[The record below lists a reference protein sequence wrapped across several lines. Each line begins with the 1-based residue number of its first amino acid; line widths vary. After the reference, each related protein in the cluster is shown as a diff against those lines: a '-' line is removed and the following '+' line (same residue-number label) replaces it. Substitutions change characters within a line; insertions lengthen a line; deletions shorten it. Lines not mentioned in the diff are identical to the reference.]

1 MKKVNKDPAL
11 AERNRKIAESHRLRT
26 LVGKQFA
33 IGDMVQQKYY
43 PKSVGLV
50 MSKPVIV
57 RDSKTYNLVP
67 EAHIDIL
74 WITHAYLTDGQVTRM
89 SSRYLSRK
97 EST

>member
-1 MKKVNKDPAL
+1 MKKRNKNATL

-33 IGDMVQQKYY
+33 VGDMVQQKYY

-50 MSKPVIV
+50 MSKPVII
-57 RDSKTYNLVP
+57 RDSKTYNLIP

-74 WITHAYLTDGQVTRM
+74 WISHAYLTTGEVMRM
-89 SSRYLSRK
+89 HSRYLSRK